1 MNKAMVQDL
10 LDNFVMKNEKNFDR
24 VSDENPIL
32 YNAVIDALDFLS
44 VRFGTGVHIPKI
56 EKEEP
61 KIEKEKV
68 SLNVGDYFINN
79 ALETPIVFKIVDF
92 MDSGIGFVDA
102 EKGGNSFR
110 FSTGVGEAVSN
121 FESGKWVKVEPKS
134 IDDDIKEGDIL
145 QDSADDQTKFKVLLI
160 GNDLID
166 LEKLWN
172 GETYSTKLK
181 IIKDRV
187 KKGSLIKITEAVQEQ
202 PISKSVKT
210 PKKTSTS
217 KEIKELKEAIEGLE
231 TAFDYLEDDE
241 KTQLEELR
249 QKLSQL
255 QQKKS

>member
-10 LDNFVMKNEKNFDR
+10 LDNFVMKNETNFDR

-61 KIEKEKV
+61 KIEKEEPNIEKEKV
-68 SLNVGDYFINN
+68 SLNVGDYFINDFDP
-79 ALETPIVFKIVDF
+79 PIVFKIIDF
-92 MDSGIGFVDA
+92 MDSGIGFVEA
-102 EKGGNSFR
+102 EKGDNSFR
-110 FSTGVGEAVSN
+110 FGTGVGEAVSN

-134 IDDDIKEGDIL
+134 IDEEIKEGDIL
-145 QDSADDQTKFKVLLI
+145 QDSADDQTNFKVLLI

-187 KKGSLIKITEAVQEQ
+187 KKGSLIKITEAEFLLILQQ
-202 PISKSVKT
+202 QT
-210 PKKTSTS
+210 
-217 KEIKELKEAIEGLE
+217 KELKEAIEGLE

>member
-10 LDNFVMKNEKNFDR
+10 LDNFVMKNETNFDR

-61 KIEKEKV
+61 KIEKDKY
-68 SLNVGDYFINN
+68 SFNVGDYFINSDDP
-79 ALETPIVFKIVDF
+79 TIIFKIIEFTDNEV
-92 MDSGIGFVDA
+92 IFVDSD
-102 EKGGNSFR
+102 KGDNSFR
-110 FSTGVGEAVSN
+110 FSWGV
-121 FESGKWVKVEPKS
+121 FEMANNIASGQWVKVEPKS
-134 IDDDIKEGDIL
+134 IDEDIKEGDIL
-145 QDSADDQTKFKVLLI
+145 QDSADDQTNFKVLLI

-181 IIKDRV
+181 TIKDRV
-187 KKGSLIKITEAVQEQ
+187 KKGSLIKITEAEFLLILQQ
-202 PISKSVKT
+202 QT
-210 PKKTSTS
+210 
-217 KEIKELKEAIEGLE
+217 KELKEAIEGLE